1 MALLSV
7 FTIIRAVSLFHLTA
21 AFLFLTNP
29 RAIADQNVIFVL
41 GEAIRV
47 PHVTSLD
54 KPNEAS
60 AFIAILLA
68 FIGLIDLT
76 AASLNE
82 ETSLEYWLSNVPV
95 RLVFLFSLTGY
106 IYLFKEDGLLG
117 SSAIRQ
123 EGAGDMV
130 RNSMVFAWAFME
142 TAAWFWIFT
151 SLRDE
156 RREALRRRVEKLHA
170 EEDRL

>member
-1 MALLSV
+1 MALISA
-7 FTIIRAVSLFHLTA
+7 FTIIRAISLFHLTA
-21 AFLFLTNP
+21 AYIFLTSP
-29 RAIADQNVIFVL
+29 RTIADQNVVYVL

-60 AFIAILLA
+60 AFIAILFA
-68 FIGLIDLT
+68 FIGLADLT

-82 ETSLEYWLSNVPV
+82 EIAIEYWLSNVPV
-95 RLVFLFSLTGY
+95 RLLFLFGLTGY
-106 IYLFKEDGLLG
+106 VYLFKEDGLLG

-123 EGAGDMV
+123 EGAGELI
-130 RNSMVFAWAFME
+130 RNSMVFTWAFVE

-156 RREALRRRVEKLHA
+156 RREMVRRRLEKLRA